1 MESSHVL
8 MILANPYRPD
18 LRVKREATV
27 LVNHG
32 YKVTILCWDRQ
43 VELSPQETQD
53 GIHIERIQSVPTR
66 YGAGPKQILYTPRF
80 WDKAIRRGLTIK
92 PQIVHCHDL
101 DTLYAGV
108 QIKRKLGCKLV
119 YDAHEDY
126 PALMSLYLPGFM
138 IQMLNFLES
147 KLIKRTDEI
156 FTASIAYAEK
166 LSKQEKRIITPIPN
180 AQDLNLFDAV
190 TPGQIAAMRESL
202 KLSAG
207 DLAVGYIGGFSRNRQ
222 LLPLIQAAK
231 ESPDIRFFLWGE
243 GHQKSAVETAV
254 QNSPNIFYKGW
265 LPPDQVPAAMQAL
278 DIIYYCL
285 REDYPGALYNAPNTL
300 GHAMAAGRPMIAN
313 QVGDLGR
320 IIKKANCGLLIDPV
334 SSDTILAALQK
345 LKDPKLRQEMGAA
358 GRAQAK
364 TEFNWES
371 ISQEML
377 KVYRSLA

>member
-1 MESSHVL
+1 MDASHVL

-18 LRVKREATV
+18 LRVKREATT
-27 LVNHG
+27 LAKHG

-43 VELSPQETQD
+43 VELSHQEIQD
-53 GIHIERIQSVPTR
+53 GIMIERIQSVPTR
-66 YGAGPKQILYTPRF
+66 YGAGPKQILHTPRF
-80 WDKAIRRGLTIK
+80 WDKAIRRGLELN

-108 QIKRKLGCKLV
+108 QLKRKLRCKLV

-147 KLIKRTDEI
+147 RLIKHADEI

-166 LSKQEKRIITPIPN
+166 LAIQEKRTIIPIPN
-180 AQDLNLFDAV
+180 AQDLIMFDTV
-190 TPGQIAAMRESL
+190 TPEQIVAMRESL
-202 KLSAG
+202 HLAAD

-222 LLPLIQAAK
+222 LIPLIQAAQ

-243 GHQKSAVETAV
+243 GHQKSTVEAAVLNT
-254 QNSPNIFYKGW
+254 PNVFYKGW
-265 LPPDQVPAAMQAL
+265 LPPDQVPTAMQAL

-300 GHAMAAGRPMIAN
+300 GHAMAAGRPLIAN

-320 IIKKANCGLLIDPV
+320 IIKKAKCGVLIDPV
-334 SSDTILAALQK
+334 TPETIHEALQK
-345 LKDPKLRQEMGAA
+345 LKDPIVRQEN
-358 GRAQAK
+358 GRSGQNA
-364 TEFNWES
+364 
-371 ISQEML
+371 SQIR
-377 KVYRSLA
+377 V